1 MRLGVI
7 SRLSLTRRGLCAL
20 LASSRNCSIVLEL
33 PTIPE
38 DVDVLRKAQ
47 PEVLLYHVSGGDP
60 DFEVVSR
67 LRNLTPEIKVLLLLD
82 TADEETEFQA
92 IRAGGCGCVSNA
104 SNLDMLI
111 KAIGAVGRGEIWVSR
126 RVATRL
132 ITRLTQPEIADRP
145 TANALTPQEWKV
157 LALLASGSRNKEIA
171 NRLSVSENTVK
182 THLYTIYRKINV
194 DCRLAATLYYFQHVE
209 SDGKHSRKP
218 GPPQAKLKK
227 KGGVRSDQH
236 EKSPAD

>member
-7 SRLSLTRRGLCAL
+7 SRYSLSRKGLCAL
-20 LASSRNCSIVLEL
+20 LASSKKCSIVLEL

-47 PEVLLYHVSGGDP
+47 PEVLLFHTNGGVS

-67 LRNLTPEIKVLLLLD
+67 LRNLTPEIKILLFLD
-82 TADEETEFQA
+82 TADEEMEFQA
-92 IRAGGCGCVSNA
+92 IRAGGCGCVSRA
-104 SNLDMLI
+104 SDLDTLLKSI
-111 KAIGAVGRGEIWVSR
+111 DVVGRGEIWVSQ

-132 ITRLTQPEIADRP
+132 ISKLAQSGTADSTTSNGLTLR
-145 TANALTPQEWKV
+145 EWDV

-194 DCRLAATLYYFQHVE
+194 DCRLAATLYYFQHAK
-209 SDGKHSRKP
+209 SDGGFPRKP
-218 GPPQAKLKK
+218 AAPLGKA
-227 KGGVRSDQH
+227 G
-236 EKSPAD
+236 EE